1 MTQYIIGIDEV
12 GRGPLAGP
20 VSLCACA
27 IPLDFDEKVFVGI
40 KDSKKLSSKKR
51 DEWFTIISDLKKE
64 GELDFSYISI
74 EAREIDSLG
83 IAPAI
88 RKAVSLCLDEL
99 KLRLNLDPKHTNI
112 MLDGSL
118 KAPDEFLIQETII
131 KGDEKIPVISAASI
145 IAKVTRDRFMES
157 QSDIYPKYG
166 FKKHKGYGTKE
177 HIQAIRAHG
186 PSPIHRISFLSNLLL
201 DLK

>member
-1 MTQYIIGIDEV
+1 MTKYIIGIDEV

-27 IPLDFDEKVFVGI
+27 IPLDFDKSLFLEI
-40 KDSKKLSSKKR
+40 KDSKKLSPKKR
-51 DEWFTIISDLKKE
+51 DEWFDIISNLKKE
-64 GELDFSYISI
+64 NLLDFAYASI
-74 EAREIDSLG
+74 EASEIDSQG

-88 RKAVSLCLDEL
+88 RKAIAICLDEL
-99 KLRLNLDPKHTNI
+99 KNRLEFDPRHTKI

-118 KAPDEFLIQETII
+118 KAPEEFSSQETII

-145 IAKVTRDRFMES
+145 IAKVTRDRFMET
-157 QSDIYPKYG
+157 QSKIYPNYG
-166 FKKHKGYGTKE
+166 FEKHKGYGTRE

-186 PSPIHRISFLSNLLL
+186 TLPIHRISFLRKL
-201 DLK
+201 